1 MMHGVTYSGL
11 RDRLRRRD
19 QLTVAF
25 LDLGSP
31 VSAQIAAMSGFDVV
45 VVDLEHGAGDEG
57 AARAQIAAA
66 DAHAAVV
73 VRVPDGPNQAGRML
87 DAGASGVIVPQVAS
101 AEHADR
107 VAQAIRYTG
116 SRGISP
122 VSRGNR
128 FGAAGPDFRAV
139 ADAALGCIIQIEKAS
154 ALEDVEAIAALPEV
168 DGLLMGP
175 ADLSADLGC
184 ELDLAGPQLQ
194 DAARRIAAA
203 AEQHSKTAALHM
215 GHPDQAAGFRELGFT
230 MLSCTFESAVLAGA
244 SAAAARAL
252 LRSA

>member
-1 MMHGVTYSGL
+1 MHGVTHTGL
-11 RDRLRRRD
+11 RERLRRRD
-19 QLTVAF
+19 PLSVAF

-31 VSAQIAAMSGFDVV
+31 VSAEITAMSGFDVV

-66 DAHAAVV
+66 GAHAAVV
-73 VRVPDGPNQAGRML
+73 VRVPDGPAQAGRML
-87 DAGASGVIVPQVAS
+87 DAGASGVIVPQVES
-101 AEHADR
+101 AEHAETMAGA
-107 VAQAIRYTG
+107 VRYAG
-116 SRGISP
+116 ARGISP
-122 VSRGNR
+122 LSRGNR

-139 ADAALGCIIQIEKAS
+139 ADAALACIIQIERAS
-154 ALEDVEAIAALPEV
+154 ALEDVEAIAALPDV

-184 ELDLAGPQLQ
+184 ELDLAGAELQ

-215 GHPDQAAGFRELGFT
+215 GRPDQAEGFRALGFT
-230 MLSCTFESAVLAGA
+230 MLSCTFESGVLAAASRAAA
-244 SAAAARAL
+244 SAL
-252 LRSA
+252 QRSA